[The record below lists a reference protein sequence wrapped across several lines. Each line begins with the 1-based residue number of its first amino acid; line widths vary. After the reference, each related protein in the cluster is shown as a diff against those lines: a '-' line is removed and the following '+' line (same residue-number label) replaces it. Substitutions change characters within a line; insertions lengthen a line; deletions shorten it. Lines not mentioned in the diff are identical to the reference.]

1 MPETRK
7 YTTGEARD
15 QFADLVNQAAFGSER
30 VVLTRHGKDIAALV
44 PMSDLDLLRQLE
56 TLIDLDEAR
65 AAFKEA
71 QGGDSISLNEL
82 KKIVGI

>member
-1 MPETRK
+1 
-7 YTTGEARD
+7 
-15 QFADLVNQAAFGSER
+15 
-30 VVLTRHGKDIAALV
+30 
-44 PMSDLDLLRQLE
+44 MSDLDLLRQLE